1 MRSCLPS
8 LRLPGSPKKQN
19 LNMQNT
25 TSCIGMEDN
34 SQILLKDRR
43 QRMWQGVCG
52 IFSLAVIYLISEL
65 LIWGLSRAL
74 APAKLEFFSS
84 VFGML
89 LVFVLMMIACAV
101 LPNLDGF
108 YKKNIRSKVS
118 GINSSRLAGLTS
130 SRLILSIATWV
141 QLLQFPW

>member
-8 LRLPGSPKKQN
+8 LRPPGSPKKQN

-25 TSCIGMEDN
+25 NSCIDMEDN
-34 SQILLKDRR
+34 RQILLKDRR
-43 QRMWQGVCG
+43 QKMWQGVCG
-52 IFSLAVIYLISEL
+52 IVSLVVIYLISEL
-65 LIWGLSRAL
+65 VIWGLSRAL
-74 APAKLEFFSS
+74 APAQLEFFSS

-89 LVFVLMMIACAV
+89 LVFVIMMIACAV

-108 YKKNIRSKVS
+108 YKKHIRSKVS
-118 GINSSRLAGLTS
+118 GINSSRLAALTS
-130 SRLILSIATWV
+130 FRLILSIATWV

>member
-1 MRSCLPS
+1 
-8 LRLPGSPKKQN
+8 
-19 LNMQNT
+19 
-25 TSCIGMEDN
+25 MEDN
-34 SQILLKDRR
+34 RQILPKDRR
-43 QRMWQGVCG
+43 QKMWQGVCG
-52 IFSLAVIYLISEL
+52 IVSLVVIYLISEL

-89 LVFVLMMIACAV
+89 LVFVIMMIACAV

-108 YKKNIRSKVS
+108 YKKHIRSKVS

-130 SRLILSIATWV
+130 FRLILSIATWV